1 MSSNPRTGA
10 TGLRRI
16 SSLACLTILATA
28 ALGVPSAALPASTP
42 VISLSIDPMASG
54 ERSDYNGDRIDD
66 LVVGSPGEAI
76 GLAPFTFP
84 IYEAGQINVLY
95 GTTSVLS
102 SSGDQAFDMRDVGVT
117 GTPKDYDNFG
127 AALASGDFNGDGY
140 SDIAIGS
147 PQTDELQDNTV
158 GGRVSIFYGDAG
170 GLDRDADQIFSQS
183 SPGILD
189 VSEAGDQ
196 FGFSL
201 ASGDFNA
208 DGRTDLAIGVPFERV
223 GGEAGLQHGAVN
235 VLYGSTSGLSATGNQ
250 LWSQNSDGIAD
261 LLESGDRFGN
271 ALATGDFNGDF
282 VSDLAIGAPFE
293 DNGITPDEGTVHV
306 LFGQAGVGIT
316 SNGSR
321 QLQRRTKIL
330 NIVADNTGY
339 AFGSALAAGDTN
351 GDGFDDLAVGL
362 PGDDTSGAVDSG
374 SVMLFLGSAAGAFTR
389 YSMVIHEDLG
399 GVQGV
404 AEAGD
409 RFGETLTIAKLG
421 ADPFEDLVIGVPGDR
436 VGTQDGAGSVHVF
449 MSKSFG
455 VDLSD
460 QMVLTQSFIH
470 SGSPEAGDA
479 FGAALSNGDYNG
491 DGFEDLAIGVP
502 LEDIDNDEDCGAVHI
517 VYSSLSGPITES
529 GVQLWSQG
537 ASGIDGTRKDYE
549 RFGAAVR

>member
-1 MSSNPRTGA
+1 MLPNPRTAAFGI
-10 TGLRRI
+10 RRAA
-16 SSLACLTILATA
+16 SLACLTLLTTA
-28 ALGVPSAALPASTP
+28 VFGGPSSALPASTP
-42 VISLSIDPMASG
+42 VIHVAMDPVASG
-54 ERSDYNGDRIDD
+54 ERSDYDGDGIDD

-76 GLAPFTFP
+76 GIAPFTFP
-84 IYEAGQINVLY
+84 LYEAGQINALY
-95 GTTSVLS
+95 GTTSGIS
-102 SSGDQAFDMRDVGVT
+102 SSGDQAFDMRDAGVS
-117 GTPKDYDNFG
+117 GVPKDYDNFG
-127 AALASGDFNGDGY
+127 AALASGDFDGDGY

-147 PQTDELQDNTV
+147 PMVDELQNNIV
-158 GGRVSIFYGDAG
+158 GGRVSVFYGGAG
-170 GLDRDADQIFSQS
+170 GLDRNDDQVFSQDT
-183 SPGILD
+183 PGVED
-189 VSEAGDQ
+189 VSEPGDH
-196 FGFSL
+196 FGLRL

-208 DGRTDLAIGVPFERV
+208 DGRTDLAIGAPR
-223 GGEAGLQHGAVN
+223 EAIAGVSGVQHGVVH
-235 VLYGSTSGLSATGNQ
+235 VLYGTASGLSAAADQ
-250 LWSQNSDGIAD
+250 LWSQDSPGIGD
-261 LLESGDRFGN
+261 LAESGDRFGD
-271 ALATGDFNGDF
+271 ALATGDFNGDL
-282 VSDLAIGAPFE
+282 VSDLAIGTPFE

-306 LFGQAGVGIT
+306 LFGEAGVGIT
-316 SNGSR
+316 STGSR

-362 PGDDTSGAVDSG
+362 PGDDTSGAIDSG
-374 SVMLFLGSAAGAFTR
+374 SVMLFLGSATGAFTR
-389 YSMVIHEDLG
+389 FSTVIHEDLG
-399 GVQGV
+399 GIQGV

-409 RFGETLTIAKLG
+409 RFGETLTIGKLG
-421 ADPFEDLVIGVPGDR
+421 ADFFEDLVIGVPGDR

-470 SGSPEAGDA
+470 SGSPEAGDE

-502 LEDIDNDEDCGAVHI
+502 FEDIDNDQDCGAVHI

-537 ASGIDGTRKDYE
+537 ASGVDGTRKDSE
-549 RFGAAVR
+549 RFGSAVR